1 MSIVKIHDDFDLK
14 KIADSG
20 QCFRAKEIEPGLFRF
35 ITLNK
40 AVYIRQVGEFDFDIS
55 CTDSDWERYWIKYF
69 DLDTSY
75 WAIRRDIFQYSEMTP
90 FADYLKTATEFGK
103 GIRILRQNPFE
114 TLISFIISQR
124 KTIPA
129 IKKSVELICEGFG
142 EIMHTPYEDLRLFP
156 TPEKLSA
163 ATTLGLSSCAL
174 GYRGAYV
181 RDAIE
186 KVRTNVVDLED
197 MIYSGNDDLISE
209 LREIKGVGV
218 KIANCVALYAYHR
231 LNLTPVDVW
240 IKRAIDEDFRGR
252 NIFLEFGTYAGV
264 LQQYVFY
271 YKRLG
276 QKEFDLV
283 D

>member
-1 MSIVKIHDDFDLK
+1 MAIVKVHDDLDLK

-20 QCFRAKEIEPGLFRF
+20 QCFRAKEVETGLFRF
-35 ITLNK
+35 ITGKKVL
-40 AVYIRQVGEFDFDIS
+40 YIRQVEEFDFDVI
-55 CTDSDWERYWIKYF
+55 CHEGDWEHFWMNYF

-75 WAIRRDIFQYSEMTP
+75 WAIRRDIFQYSEITP
-90 FADYLKTATEFGK
+90 FADYLKAATEFGK
-103 GIRILRQNPFE
+103 GIRILRQEPFE

-124 KTIPA
+124 KTTPA
-129 IKKSVELICEGFG
+129 IKNSVELICEGFG
-142 EIMHTPYEDLRLFP
+142 EIIHSPYEDLRAFP

-163 ATTLGLSSCAL
+163 ASTLGLSNCAL

-186 KVRTNVVDLED
+186 KVRTHIVDLED
-197 MIYSGNDDLISE
+197 MVYSKDEDLLIE
-209 LREIKGVGV
+209 LREIKGVGE

-231 LNLTPVDVW
+231 LNLSPVDVW

-252 NIFLEFGTYAGV
+252 NIFAEFGTYAGV
-264 LQQYVFY
+264 LQQYIFY

>member
-1 MSIVKIHDDFDLK
+1 MEIVKIHDDFDLK

-20 QCFRAKEIEPGLFRF
+20 QCFRAKEVEPGLFRF
-35 ITLNK
+35 ITGDK
-40 AVYIRQVGEFDFDIS
+40 VIYIRKIDEFDYAIT
-55 CTDSDWERYWIKYF
+55 CHEGEWERVWIRYF

-75 WAIRRDIFQYSEMTP
+75 WAIRRDICQYSELTP
-90 FADYLKTATEFGK
+90 FETFLKAATGFSA
-103 GIRILRQNPFE
+103 GIRILQQEPFE

-124 KTIPA
+124 KNIPA
-129 IKKSVELICEGFG
+129 IKKSIELICDGFG
-142 EIMHTPYEDLRLFP
+142 EIIQSPYEDLRTFP

-163 ATTLGLSSCAL
+163 ASTLALSNCAL
-174 GYRGAYV
+174 GYRGSYI

-197 MIYSGNDDLISE
+197 LVHSKDEDMLDE
-209 LREIKGVGV
+209 LREIKGVGA

-231 LNLTPVDVW
+231 LNLTPIDVW
-240 IKRAIDEDFRGR
+240 IQRTIDEDFRGR
-252 NIFLEFGTYAGV
+252 NIFAELGDYAGV

-276 QKEFDLV
+276 QKEFNLID
-283 D
+283 

>member
-1 MSIVKIHDDFDLK
+1 MSVIKIHDDFDLK

-20 QCFRAKEIEPGLFRF
+20 QCFRAKEISPGLFRF

-69 DLDTSY
+69 DLETSY
-75 WAIRRDIFQYSEMTP
+75 WAIRRDIFQYSEITP
-90 FADYLKTATEFGK
+90 FADYLKAATEFGK

-124 KTIPA
+124 KNIPA

-156 TPEKLSA
+156 TPEKLSV
-163 ATTLGLSSCAL
+163 ATTLGLSGCAL

-186 KVRTNVVDLED
+186 KVRTHVVDLED
-197 MIYSGNDDLISE
+197 MIYSSNEDLILE
-209 LREIKGVGV
+209 LREIKGVGA
-218 KIANCVALYAYHR
+218 KIADCVALYAYHR
-231 LNLTPVDVW
+231 LNVSPVDVW
-240 IKRAIDEDFRGR
+240 IKRTIEEDFHGR
-252 NIFLEFGTYAGV
+252 NVFLEFGTYAGV

>member
-1 MSIVKIHDDFDLK
+1 MAIIKIHDDFDLK

-35 ITLNK
+35 ITGKNFI
-40 AVYIRQVGEFDFDIS
+40 YIRKVDEFDFEIT
-55 CTDSDWERYWIKYF
+55 CHEGDWDRFWVKYF
-69 DLDTSY
+69 DMDTSY
-75 WAIRRDIFQYSEMTP
+75 WAIRRDICRYSERTP
-90 FADYLKTATEFGK
+90 FETFLKAATGFGA
-103 GIRILRQNPFE
+103 GIRILRQEPFE

-124 KTIPA
+124 KNIPA
-129 IKKSVELICEGFG
+129 IKKSVELICDGFG
-142 EIMHTPYEDLRLFP
+142 EIIHTPYEDLRSFP

-186 KVRTNVVDLED
+186 KVRMHVVDLED
-197 MIYSGNDDLISE
+197 LIHSKDDEMLGE
-209 LREIKGVGV
+209 LREIKGVGA

-231 LNLTPVDVW
+231 LNLTPIDVW
-240 IKRAIDEDFRGR
+240 IQRTIQEDFRGR

-264 LQQYVFY
+264 LQQYIFY

-276 QKEFDLV
+276 KKEFDLV